1 MGRFIAPDTRRDLVE
16 TPANKK
22 AREEYENFV
31 SNIVEKVEA
40 TDPERFYGGKD
51 AEEVPPKRDPEN
63 DAAARRAEAKTR
75 KRIEELANTKD
86 KGASMQN
93 NNWITRFRQQ
103 DMFQRVDEKTEK
115 LLREPDARIRRYEYF
130 CYENHEDG
138 RRQYC
143 ASKYDWWK
151 FYLYKLENGKRHYY
165 ELLRED
171 TPCHLYFDLEYSK
184 KANPDIDGEKLV
196 DRLVELL
203 EEELRATNE
212 IDASAFDPK
221 KHVVELDSSNERKFS
236 RHLVIQLP
244 ARAGDLGN
252 QVFLNNSHCA
262 HFVRKLWARIE
273 ARRKEDSLCDAMF
286 VHKEPGD
293 DRVDSFIDL
302 GVYSRNRVFRLY
314 LSSKR
319 TAPGEKEK
327 PRLLPTGRFWS
338 NPDVPSKE
346 TPDEETF
353 KRSRAT
359 ARKAMEAIKAYSM
372 IQFEGVNHTSV
383 LRGKTFQGYRT
394 GSFSNSKGVGG
405 NSIGPCPR
413 TASFVCEDF
422 NGWSCCEGAAIRSWT
437 AFPEYGVLVLNLFG
451 NRFCENVER
460 AHKSNN
466 VMFVV
471 DFREEAYYQRCHDP
485 DCRGTRGPWHKLRE
499 DLVEESYELLKLLPP
514 SFDDVA
520 DDELAGIAL

>member
-22 AREEYENFV
+22 AREEKENEQERLMSHFV
-31 SNIVEKVEA
+31 ESVKDIGS
-40 TDPERFYGGKD
+40 ERFYGEKD
-51 AEEVPPKRDPEN
+51 AEKVSPKRDPEN
-63 DAAARRAEAKTR
+63 DAMILRVRVDGIRREHE
-75 KRIEELANTKD
+75 KRQKECENESRRED
-86 KGASMQN
+86 KWVKKS
-93 NNWITRFRQQ
+93 RQQ
-103 DMFQRVDEKTEK
+103 DMFQEVDK
-115 LLREPDARIRRYEYF
+115 RIANSIGTKDELDRYDYF
-130 CYENHEDG
+130 CREHHNDG
-138 RRQYC
+138 TREYC
-143 ASKYDWWK
+143 ASKHDWWQR
-151 FYLYKLENGKRHYY
+151 YKLEEKCKRHYY

-203 EEELRATNE
+203 EEELRTTDE

-221 KHVVELDSSNERKFS
+221 EHVVELDSSNDGKFS
-236 RHLVIQLP
+236 RHLVVQLP
-244 ARAGDLGN
+244 AR
-252 QVFLNNSHCA
+252 QVFLNNSHCV

-273 ARRKEDSLCDAMF
+273 SRRKDDSLCDAMF
-286 VHKEPGD
+286 VHKELGD

-338 NPDVPSKE
+338 NPDASSKE
-346 TPDEETF
+346 EPDKETF
-353 KRSRAT
+353 ERSRAA
-359 ARKAMEAIKAYSM
+359 ARGTIEALNMHSK
-372 IQFEGVNHTSV
+372 IQFEGVNHSSV

-422 NGWSCCEGAAIRSWT
+422 NGWSGHGGAAIRSWT

-466 VMFVV
+466 VMFVI

-485 DCRGTRGPWHKLRE
+485 DCRGTRGPWHKLRD

-520 DDELAGIAL
+520 DDELSGIAL